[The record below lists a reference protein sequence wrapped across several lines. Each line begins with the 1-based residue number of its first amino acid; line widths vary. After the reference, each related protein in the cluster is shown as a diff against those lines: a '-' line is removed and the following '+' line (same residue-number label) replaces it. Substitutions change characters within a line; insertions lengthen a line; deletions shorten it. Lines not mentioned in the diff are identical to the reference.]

1 MQLKHTR
8 RGGRAL
14 RLGETWVIAQLGSCH
29 LGKYPWKV
37 AAWEKLLVNYL
48 TFLKLPPPPPLYKIL
63 ENIYHLSDKVLPSVE
78 TDTVLKEISVKSQA
92 AEKKEEKEQEIHEK
106 VKVKRK
112 DSLIK

>member
-1 MQLKHTR
+1 M
-8 RGGRAL
+8 
-14 RLGETWVIAQLGSCH
+14 
-29 LGKYPWKV
+29 
-37 AAWEKLLVNYL
+37 
-48 TFLKLPPPPPLYKIL
+48 
-63 ENIYHLSDKVLPSVE
+63 PSVE